1 MYAEPPRQ
9 YDSSNWKAS
18 CLPRGGGPKDKSWV
32 KGKSIRSLPCRL
44 SSRSFFFSFF
54 PFSPFSFISF
64 YFSLSLTSIGEF
76 SLRFSSKQ
84 EEISHDSSFSIH
96 FHVDVPS
103 IVLVPLLADARSP
116 DSIRRSSC
124 SFTSSRCSDDGDPML
139 RATGSETI
147 LPSFLPSFLPSPGK
161 LRSRCIRDFA
171 FAKLRKL
178 RPLTCRRL
186 SSTFDSVSRH
196 SFDPTNLRVCIES
209 IACIDAEENMLFR
222 IWYFCAYKRAKTWR
236 QGAG

>member
-1 MYAEPPRQ
+1 MSASWRRTERQ
-9 YDSSNWKAS
+9 KLGKREIYQKSS
-18 CLPRGGGPKDKSWV
+18 
-32 KGKSIRSLPCRL
+32 L
-44 SSRSFFFSFF
+44 SSFVTLFFFSFF

-147 LPSFLPSFLPSPGK
+147 LPSFLPSFLPRGNFAAVAFETSHSP
-161 LRSRCIRDFA
+161 SC
-171 FAKLRKL
+171 
-178 RPLTCRRL
+178 
-186 SSTFDSVSRH
+186 
-196 SFDPTNLRVCIES
+196 ES
-209 IACIDAEENMLFR
+209 
-222 IWYFCAYKRAKTWR
+222 
-236 QGAG
+236 

>member
-1 MYAEPPRQ
+1 MSASWRRTERQ
-9 YDSSNWKAS
+9 KLGKREIYQKSS
-18 CLPRGGGPKDKSWV
+18 
-32 KGKSIRSLPCRL
+32 L
-44 SSRSFFFSFF
+44 SSFVTLFFFSFF

-64 YFSLSLTSIGEF
+64 YFSLSLASIGEF

-209 IACIDAEENMLFR
+209 IACIDAEENMLVR

-236 QGAG
+236 QGTK